1 MIRTAGLLDAL
12 VVNYSVFH
20 VEPNVRFSDGSCV
33 EYGLRRR
40 WPCPDGPSKA
50 EMFALELTACNEAA
64 AAGKP
69 DKCKLFGKIQAV
81 ESFPDVKVE
90 VVSSFP
96 DIKVQ
101 LMSSFADSPGEWTM
115 VDSFPD
121 YKVQFVD
128 SFPDYKIKYVVSFPG
143 CD

>member
-1 MIRTAGLLDAL
+1 MTSRGNHPSLTEVEHPMQQSMKYALALLTLTFASLVGLQ
-12 VVNYSVFH
+12 
-20 VEPNVRFSDGSCV
+20 
-33 EYGLRRR
+33 
-40 WPCPDGPSKA
+40 PCPEGPSKA

-69 DKCKLFGKIQAV
+69 DKCKLFGKIKAV

-101 LMSSFADSPGEWTM
+101 LMSSFADEPGEWTM

-128 SFPDYKIKYVVSFPG
+128 SFPDYKIKYVNSFPG

>member
-1 MIRTAGLLDAL
+1 MQQSMKYAL
-12 VVNYSVFH
+12 VLLTLTFASLV
-20 VEPNVRFSDGSCV
+20 
-33 EYGLRRR
+33 GLQ
-40 WPCPDGPSKA
+40 PCPDGPSKA

-128 SFPDYKIKYVVSFPG
+128 SFPDYKIKYVDSFPG